1 MAFNMKN
8 AYNNLFVKPGNKLN
22 RTLNNVMGKEVFGD
36 IKPIEDERTYQ
47 PYDSFPE
54 YSVPEPEAWE
64 AINEGAEVEFS
75 LNGSRI
81 TVSKNLDTC
90 LRYRPLFREAA
101 TYYMSRFQFKYEHCV
116 SDYDT
121 LLHYFKNMYYEGMI
135 PMLQRAYSLLL
146 PFGVFAVN
154 FESFAAKH
162 GETYHRA
169 FSSYCTM
176 AGIQESQNQA
186 AQEIGNL
193 VGTSVQLQGGGFGAR
208 GAAKGILS
216 AELFNAGM
224 GLFGK
229 IAANQAR
236 MTPEQKQRA
245 YESFRPDIFFRE
257 VYSDYCNTFF
267 TFVQVLS
274 EQGVLPGTTT
284 KISGNL
290 STILQN
296 LENPMFPANQ
306 ISAALAQ
313 IISANPFIPK
323 AYAIMSA
330 KLGETEE
337 VKQIT
342 DYFMPGGKLF

>member
-1 MAFNMKN
+1 MAFNFKN
-8 AYNNLFVKPGNKLN
+8 AYNNFFVKPGNKLN
-22 RTLNNVMGKEVFGD
+22 QTINNVVGKDVFGEL
-36 IKPIEDERTYQ
+36 KPIEDERSYQ
-47 PYDSFPE
+47 PYSSFPE
-54 YSVPEPEAWE
+54 YSVPEPQAWAAVQDGTE
-64 AINEGAEVEFS
+64 IEFS
-75 LNGSRI
+75 LNGSKI
-81 TVSKNLDTC
+81 PVSKNLDTC
-90 LRYRPLFREAA
+90 LRYRPLFHEAA
-101 TYYMSRFQFKYEHCV
+101 DYYANRFRFKYGQCV

-121 LLHYFKNMYYEGMI
+121 LLHYFKDMYYEGMV

-154 FESFAAKH
+154 AESFAGKH
-162 GETYHRA
+162 GETYHQA

-193 VGTSVQLQGGGFGAR
+193 VGNSVQMQGGGFGVK
-208 GAAKGILS
+208 GAAKGFFQ

-224 GLFGK
+224 GFLGK
-229 IAANQAR
+229 IAANQGR

-245 YESFRPDIFFRE
+245 YEAFRPDIFYRE
-257 VYSDYCNTFF
+257 VYYDYVNVFF
-267 TFVQVLS
+267 TFVQVLA
-274 EQGVLPGTTT
+274 EQGHLPGTTT
-284 KISGNL
+284 KISGDV

-313 IISANPFIPK
+313 ILSGNPFIPK
-323 AYAIMSA
+323 AYAIMKE

-337 VKQIT
+337 VKRIT